1 VAQFECN
8 VENGAGTEGLSDG
21 NRKMT
26 TSRRVLLILAASVL
40 GFGGWRMATRV
51 TETEL
56 EQRLALRTPVG
67 SSLAQVRAVLD
78 SLSISYS
85 DLDDLDID
93 SRWSRG
99 AGRYVMNASIQD
111 LRRPHLL
118 ADGLFLGFLFDEDS
132 LLISVDVH
140 EVWTF
145 L

>member
-1 VAQFECN
+1 
-8 VENGAGTEGLSDG
+8 
-21 NRKMT
+21 MT
-26 TSRRVLLILAASVL
+26 TRRTILLIVTASAL
-40 GFGGWRMATRV
+40 GFGGWRVATRV
-51 TETEL
+51 TEADL
-56 EQRLALRTPVG
+56 EQGLALRTPIG
-67 SSLAQVRAVLD
+67 SSSAHVRAVLD

-85 DLDDLDID
+85 DLYDHDID

-118 ADGLFLGFLFDEDS
+118 ADGLFLGFLFDQDS
-132 LLISVDVH
+132 LLVAIDVH